1 MKKLIEVFVKYKFY
15 ANLIIAVLIFAG
27 LYGLS
32 SMKKAYFPEAESR
45 MIQISVTYLGASPDE
60 MEEGITSRIEEA
72 LRGIVGIKEITSTS
86 LENMCTISV
95 ETTGKI
101 DIDEVLAD
109 VKNAVDGVSS
119 LPSGA
124 ERPLVYKQ
132 RNRSMIMLLSVAGD
146 VDILTLKDIANKV
159 EEDLLNSGKVSQA
172 QIVNPPAV
180 EIAIEVKE
188 DQMQRY
194 RFSFTDIAH
203 AVQMNNRDLSA
214 GQLKSAE
221 EEMVIRL
228 RSKTTNPDILGNIII
243 RANADGSIIRL
254 RDIARVKKT
263 VSDDYFETKNNGK
276 TALTISVN
284 KLPEED
290 IEDITEFV
298 DGYIREFNNKNS
310 AVQIDVTFKF
320 LTLLH
325 ERIRMLVE
333 NGIIGLILVV
343 IGLALFLNWRLSLWV
358 AWGIPSAFLAMFVVA
373 SLMGVTINMIS
384 LFGMILVIGILVDD
398 GIVIGENIYVH
409 FEQGKSPMRAAIDG
423 TMEVVPAVITS
434 ILTTLVAFTPL
445 LLVQGR
451 MEFLQDMAIVVI
463 LTLSFSLLEAFF
475 VLPSH
480 LGSKHVLSRKEIKS
494 DKMTPRL
501 LLDKGIAFIRD
512 RVYYKMLLFVIKWRY
527 PMAVVPFAFFLFT
540 IALFKGGHINFT
552 IFPNVSFDNF
562 NVDIAYT
569 PGDGEKQTEQ
579 TLLHIEKQLWKL
591 NAQMRKEYGDTADLI
606 RNTVVNIGTAFSGV
620 ERGAH
625 SGNVQVIM
633 NNLEVY
639 NLRVGDIIN
648 RARKQIGSLANV
660 KKYTIAAQNRFGK
673 PVSISLMSRSNLQ
686 MESAVTLLKARLE
699 EDSRLKNIVDN
710 NTLGKKEIVLRLKP
724 QAYMLGFDE
733 VSIASYVRNGFYGY
747 QAQRYQEGRDEIRI
761 WVKYPE
767 DERQTIGQLENVKIL
782 TPTGEYRLKE
792 LVDFDFQRNPVS
804 IKRYNGRKEVR
815 VEAETVDPDEPL
827 QPVMAMLEEEI
838 PALIES
844 RFPDV
849 DVEFLGQQ
857 RDGRESQGQIASLFP
872 LAFLVM
878 LVILMIHFK
887 SWTQSIIV
895 AMMIPL
901 AMLGV
906 VWGHGIHG
914 KILSLFSVFGVV
926 ALSGVIINDAVVF
939 LSRFNDLLRHGMLFK
954 QAVLEAGKS
963 RLRPIILTTL
973 TTCTGLFPL
982 ILEKSFQAQFLVPM
996 AISLA
1001 YGVAIGTFFI
1011 LLFFP
1016 VIIYLLND
1024 LKRFAKWIIS
1034 GTVPSQEDVEKA
1046 VINSRIKIE
1055 D

>member
-1 MKKLIEVFVKYKFY
+1 VKKLVEVFVKYKFY
-15 ANLIIAVLIFAG
+15 ANLIIAVLLSAG
-27 LYGLS
+27 LFGLF
-32 SMKKAYFPEAESR
+32 SMNKAFFPETESKI
-45 MIQISVTYLGASPDE
+45 IQISVTYLGASPEE

-72 LRGIVGIKEITSTS
+72 LRGIVGIKEITSAS
-86 LENMCTISV
+86 MENMCSITV

-119 LPSGA
+119 LPTGA
-124 ERPLVYKQ
+124 ERPLVFKQ
-132 RNRSMIMLLSVAGD
+132 RNRSMIMILSVVGD
-146 VDILTLKDIANKV
+146 VDILMLKETANKI

-172 QIVNPPAV
+172 EIINPPAT

-194 RFSFTDIAH
+194 KFSFTDIAK

-214 GQLKSAE
+214 GQLKSVE

-228 RSKTTNPDILGNIII
+228 RSKSTNPDVIGNIVI
-243 RANADGSIIRL
+243 RASTDGSIIRL
-254 RDIARVKKT
+254 RDIATVKKT
-263 VSDDYFETKNNGK
+263 TSDDYYATKNNGK

-298 DGYIREFNNKNS
+298 ESYIAEFNQKNS

-320 LTLLH
+320 LTLLRD
-325 ERIRMLVE
+325 RINLLVS
-333 NGIIGLILVV
+333 NGVIGLILVV
-343 IGLALFLNWRLSLWV
+343 IALALFLNWKLSLWV
-358 AWGIPSAFLAMFVVA
+358 AWGIPSAFLGLFIIAPMI
-373 SLMGVTINMIS
+373 GVTINMIS

-423 TMEVVPAVITS
+423 TMEVVPAVVTS
-434 ILTTLVAFTPL
+434 ILTTLVAFSPL
-445 LLVQGR
+445 LLVEGR
-451 MEFLQDMAIVVI
+451 MEFLHDMAIVVI
-463 LTLSFSLLEAFF
+463 FTLSFSLLEAFF
-475 VLPSH
+475 VLPAH

-494 DKMTPRL
+494 EKMTPRL
-501 LLDKGIAFIRD
+501 FLDKGIAYIRD
-512 RVYYKMLLFVIKWRY
+512 RIYNKMLLFVIKWRY
-527 PMAVVPFAFFLFT
+527 PMAFVPISLFIFT
-540 IALFKGGHINFT
+540 IALFKGGHVNFT
-552 IFPNVSFDNF
+552 IFPNVTFDNF

-569 PGDGEKQTEQ
+569 PGDGEKQTRETLEYAEQ
-579 TLLHIEKQLWKL
+579 KLWEL
-591 NAQMRKEYGDTADLI
+591 NAELRKEYGDTADLI
-606 RNTVVNIGTAFSGV
+606 RNTIVNVGSSFSGV

-625 SGNVQVIM
+625 SGNIQVIM
-633 NNLEVY
+633 NNLEMY

-648 RARKQIGSLANV
+648 RARNKIGKLANV
-660 KKYTIAAQNRFGK
+660 KKYTVAARNRFGK
-673 PVSISLMSRSNLQ
+673 PVSISLMSRNDKQ
-686 MESAVTLLKARLE
+686 MESAVKLLKNRLE
-699 EDSRLKNIVDN
+699 QDSRLKNVVDN
-710 NTLGKKEIVLRLKP
+710 NTLGKKEIVLKLK
-724 QAYMLGFDE
+724 QKAYMLGFDE

-747 QAQRYQEGRDEIRI
+747 QVQRYQEGRNEIRI
-761 WVKYPE
+761 WVKYPQE
-767 DERQTIGQLENVKIL
+767 ERETIGQLENVKIRTPQGEFLL
-782 TPTGEYRLKE
+782 TE
-792 LVDFDFQRNPVS
+792 LVDFEFQRNPVS
-804 IKRYNGRKEVR
+804 IKRYNGRKEIR

-827 QPVMAMLEEEI
+827 QPIMSMLEDEI
-838 PALIES
+838 PQLIET
-844 RFPDV
+844 RYADV
-849 DVEFLGQQ
+849 NVEFLGQQ
-857 RDGRESQGQIASLFP
+857 RDGKESQGQIGTLFP
-872 LAFLVM
+872 IAFLIM

-887 SWTQSIIV
+887 SWTQSLIV

-914 KILSLFSVFGVV
+914 KVISMLSIFGVV
-926 ALSGVIINDAVVF
+926 ALTGVIINDAVVF
-939 LSRFNDLLRHGMLFK
+939 LSRFNDLLRHGMKFK
-954 QAVLEAGKS
+954 EGLIEAGKS

-973 TTCTGLFPL
+973 TTSIGLFPL

-1001 YGVAIGTFFI
+1001 YGVAVGTFFI

-1016 VIIYLLND
+1016 IIIYLLND
-1024 LKRFAKWIIS
+1024 FKRFVKWLIT
-1034 GTVPSQEDVEKA
+1034 GVKPTQEDVEKA